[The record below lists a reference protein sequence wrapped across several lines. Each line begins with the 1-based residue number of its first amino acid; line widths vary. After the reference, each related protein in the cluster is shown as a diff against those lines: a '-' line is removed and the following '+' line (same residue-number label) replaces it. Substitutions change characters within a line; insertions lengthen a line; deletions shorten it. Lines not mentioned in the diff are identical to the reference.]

1 MRNCRYSIE
10 QLPCATPGRASRG
23 ETVLIK
29 IYNSLSQRKE
39 ELQPIEPGKLSIY
52 VCGITVYDYCHL
64 GHARML
70 MAFDVVTRYLRY
82 RGFDVNYVRNIT
94 DIDDKILN
102 RATENNELFSDLTSR
117 FIKAMH
123 EDETA
128 LGIQRPDQEPRA
140 TAHIDEIITMIQT
153 LMDKD
158 FAYKAANGD
167 VYYAVSNFPDY
178 GKLSKKKPDELLDGA
193 RVEVGELKK
202 DPRDFVLWKASPD
215 DGVGWD
221 SPWGYGRPGWHIEC
235 SAMSTCA
242 LGDNFDIH
250 GGGTDLMFPHHEN
263 EIAQSEA
270 ATGCTFAN
278 IWMHN
283 GPLRVDDEKMSKSL
297 GNFFTI
303 REVLKHYDAEVV
315 RYLLIS
321 SHYRSPIN
329 YSEQNLQHAGKAL
342 ERFYHCLKDVDS
354 SAAKTLA
361 NSRFEKA
368 FMAAMDDDFNT
379 PEAFGVLFD
388 LVSEINRQKN
398 DDPETAAQ
406 LAGLLRRLGGVLGV
420 LQTDPGEFLRRGASS
435 ELDAAEIDRLV
446 AERDQARLDKD
457 WARADEIRDQLTA
470 LNVVVEDKAGGSSW
484 RVD

>member
-1 MRNCRYSIE
+1 M
-10 QLPCATPGRASRG
+10 
-23 ETVLIK
+23 IK
-29 IYNSLSQRKE
+29 IHNTLTQRKE
-39 ELQPIEPGKLSIY
+39 ELKPIEPGKIRIY

-64 GHARML
+64 GHGRML
-70 MAFDVVTRYLRY
+70 MAFDVVTRYLRF

-102 RATENNELFSDLTSR
+102 RSKEQGELFSDLTAR
-117 FIKAMH
+117 YIKAMH
-123 EDETA
+123 EDERA
-128 LGIQRPDQEPRA
+128 LGIRPPDQEPRA
-140 TAHIDEIITMIQT
+140 TGHIEQIIAMIQT

-158 FAYKAANGD
+158 FAYKASNGD
-167 VYYAVSNFPDY
+167 VYFAVTRFPEY
-178 GKLSKKKPDELLDGA
+178 GKLSKKRLDELLDGA

-303 REVLKHYDAEVV
+303 RDVLAKYDAEVV
-315 RYLLIS
+315 RYLLIA

-329 YSEQNLQHAGKAL
+329 YSEQSLQQAGKAL
-342 ERFYHCLKDVDS
+342 ERFYHCLKDLDT
-354 SAAKTLA
+354 ANAKTLT

-368 FMAAMDDDFNT
+368 FTAAMDDDFNT
-379 PEAFGVLFD
+379 AEAIGVLFD
-388 LVSEINRQKN
+388 MVSEINRQKAE
-398 DDPETAAQ
+398 DPDHANQ
-406 LAGLLRRLGGVLGV
+406 LGALLVRLGDVLGV
-420 LQTDPGEFLRRGASS
+420 LQSEPEAFLRRSGDD
-435 ELDAAEIDRLV
+435 EQLDAGEVDRLV
-446 AERDQARLDKD
+446 AARDQARADKD
-457 WARADEIRDQLTA
+457 WARADEIRDQLA
-470 LNVVVEDKAGGSSW
+470 AMNVVVEDKAGTSSW
-484 RVD
+484 RVERN